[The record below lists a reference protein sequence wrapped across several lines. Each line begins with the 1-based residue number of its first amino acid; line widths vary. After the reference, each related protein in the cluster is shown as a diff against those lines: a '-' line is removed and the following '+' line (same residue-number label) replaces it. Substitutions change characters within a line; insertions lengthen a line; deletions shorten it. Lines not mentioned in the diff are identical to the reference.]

1 MSQCI
6 KCGASVKRQDHYC
19 AKCGEPL
26 QQIAIKEPKEK
37 TTDVV
42 IAVILLFFLCLT
54 GLWIMVQD
62 KWEADRTSKLSINQ
76 IQSVD
81 NNGAVIELTQKLES
95 LKTKE
100 FYSDPILKNLGLT
113 KVEITSIYG
122 TPEISEHWGP
132 GGEMYSY
139 IDKGISFVFAGE
151 ETEIVN
157 NILLSSKSEEILLDV
172 RVGMT
177 FKEIEA
183 ILGKPEWAGLFEE
196 GSDYGDYGM
205 IYHLGD
211 QRDMES
217 EIMVQ
222 FFAQSNDGSTHIA
235 LIMWKAYWW

>member
-1 MSQCI
+1 MPQCI

-37 TTDVV
+37 ATDVV
-42 IAVILLFFLCLT
+42 IAVILLFFLCLI

-62 KWEADRTSKLSINQ
+62 KWDADRTSKLSINQ
-76 IQSVD
+76 
-81 NNGAVIELTQKLES
+81 
-95 LKTKE
+95 TKE

-113 KVEITSIYG
+113 KIEITGIYG

-139 IDKGISFVFAGE
+139 IDKGIAFVFAGE

-157 NILLSSKSEEILLDV
+157 NILLSSKSEETLLNV

-183 ILGKPEWAGLFEE
+183 ILGKPEWTGLFEE
-196 GSDYGDYGM
+196 GSDYGEYGM
-205 IYHLGD
+205 VYYLGD
-211 QRDMES
+211 QRDVES

-222 FFAQSNDGSTHIA
+222 FFAQSNDGSTQIA